1 MSEFPLGIDISA
13 YQYSQYGKR
22 KPNFDII
29 NAKCEFVAVRAGISW
44 GYIDKWFTYS
54 WEHLTVPRMAYLV
67 VYPGENAI
75 DQMHHFLDIV
85 NPIDTDRL
93 VLDMELDHGQGKAKI
108 TDTIIGC
115 LEYVREQTG
124 RYPIVYSRAGWIDQF
139 VDVSKLPDV
148 DWWLANYLKALPY
161 PQYTPE
167 KTPPPAL
174 PRGVTKW
181 LIHQTS
187 QYANGSE
194 FGVASHYVDLDRWN
208 GNSDDILA
216 YFGLTGHPEP
226 EPEPTLEQKVD
237 KLWTAHPELHGE
249 L

>member
-1 MSEFPLGIDISA
+1 MNYPLGIDISA
-13 YQYSQYGKR
+13 YQFSSDGKR

-44 GYIDKWFTYS
+44 GYQDKWFQYS
-54 WEHLTVPRMAYLV
+54 WQHLTVPRMAYHV
-67 VYPGENAI
+67 IYPEESAVN
-75 DQMHHFLDIV
+75 QMQHFLNIV
-85 NPIDTDRL
+85 RPTDTDRL
-93 VLDMELDHGQGKAKI
+93 VLDVELDHGQTKTKI
-108 TDTIIGC
+108 TDTLVQC
-115 LEYVREQTG
+115 LEYVKAQTG
-124 RYPIVYSRAGWIDQF
+124 RYPIVYSRAGWINQF
-139 VDVSKLPDV
+139 VDVSELPSV

-161 PQYTPE
+161 PLYTPE
-167 KTPPPAL
+167 KNPPPAL

-208 GNSDDILA
+208 GSSEDILA
-216 YFGLTGHPEP
+216 YFGLTDAPAPEP
-226 EPEPTLEQKVD
+226 PLERKVEL
-237 KLWTAHPELHGE
+237 LWEAHPELHGE